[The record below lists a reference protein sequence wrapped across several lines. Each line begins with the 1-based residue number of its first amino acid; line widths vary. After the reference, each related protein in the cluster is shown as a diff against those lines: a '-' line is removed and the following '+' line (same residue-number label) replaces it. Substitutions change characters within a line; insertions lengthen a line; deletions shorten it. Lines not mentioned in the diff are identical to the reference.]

1 MKPILYPPNETA
13 FDNNGIGALSDAI
26 SCFVERE
33 VNGIYEMTM
42 TYPVDGKRMDGIVDR
57 ALILARP
64 SPFDTPQP
72 FRVYRITEPMRG
84 TVTVYARHLA
94 YDLIG
99 TPVRPFKASTAPA
112 AMAALN
118 ANAAVSCPF
127 AFSTDKPTQ
136 ATMDTKTPKD
146 VWSLLGGSEGSIL
159 DVYGGEYEFDRYNVR
174 LLKRLG
180 EDRGVTIRYGKNL
193 TSLEQDKNCA
203 SVYTGVYPYW
213 ADADGNLVTLDE
225 EIVPVDG
232 TFDHVRIL
240 TLDMSSYFETAPT
253 QEQLRSRTRT
263 YIKAN
268 NIGVPDVSLT
278 VSFVQLSKTAEYRD
292 KALLEEIRIGD
303 TITVVFPK
311 LGLHASSR
319 AVKTRYN
326 VLLDRY
332 ESVTLG
338 KVKAKISDTIAEN
351 SAKISVES
359 QQRISAD
366 RKFQSELTVQG
377 EKIAAKVEAVGGDPE
392 SFGWEL
398 LSSSWT
404 LNASGK
410 VVLKAT
416 KSGIDVNGK
425 ITAYEGRIANFDI
438 KQDCLSY
445 NGQTWGGTNTT
456 GIYLGANGIQCG
468 ANSYWRNDGYFK
480 AVNGEFTGS
489 VNAGSIR
496 AGGDY
501 GTLSGEGISSG
512 SIYGNRLRSN
522 TVTTAYTSSGINTSL
537 SYANFANDVFT
548 GVETADSVICQSL
561 RATNSASVKVL
572 YINGVSVTKK
582 SKTFTDGNGD
592 SVTIAYWG

>member
-1 MKPILYPPNETA
+1 MKPILYPTTETA
-13 FDNNGIGALSDAI
+13 FDNNGIGALSDAV

-84 TVTVYARHLA
+84 TVTVYARHIA

-99 TPVRPFKASTAPA
+99 TPVRPFKASIAPA

-118 ANAAVSCPF
+118 ANAAVRCPF

-180 EDRGVTIRYGKNL
+180 ADRGVTIRYGKNL

-253 QEQLRSRTRT
+253 QEQLRSRTST

-278 VSFVQLSKTAEYRD
+278 VSFVQLSRTAEYRD
-292 KALLEEIRIGD
+292 KALLEEIRLGD

-311 LGLHASSR
+311 MGLHASSR

-366 RKFQSELTVQG
+366 RKFQSDLTVQG

-404 LNASGK
+404 LTASGK

-445 NGQTWGGTNTT
+445 NGQTWGGSVTT
-456 GIYLGANGIQCG
+456 GGYIGSSGIQMG
-468 ANSYWRNDGYFK
+468 TKFK
-480 AVNGEFTGS
+480 VDMSGDLYAASGTFEGNVYAKNIQSGGS
-489 VNAGSIR
+489 
-496 AGGDY
+496 Y
-501 GTLSGEGISSG
+501 GTFSG
-512 SIYGNRLRSN
+512 SGITDYSIGGGKVSGSTLSTR
-522 TVTTAYTSSGINTSL
+522 VMTTGINTSL
-537 SYANFANDVFT
+537 GYADRF
-548 GVETADSVICQSL
+548 
-561 RATNSASVKVL
+561 NSAANGDAVSSWYASYL
-572 YINGVSVTKK
+572 YAAYLYVDDKRFKPTWIYYTDS
-582 SKTFTDGNGD
+582 DGNAAQKY
-592 SVTIAYWG
+592 VLAYAS